1 MICVVS
7 WAKIEN
13 SASFNRS
20 SDGLLISADP
30 LVCAATALGWCI
42 WQTPPFVPR
51 DVDFVLLPREPTVDE
66 LQNATPCFSPRWMGR
81 KPALHLAA
89 FLHHIHCRVEFPPL
103 SNLRFRNGK
112 QRAVIERQ
120 CPCQF
125 TGRERLSLG
134 LTALRS
140 RLRAT
145 RPG

>member
-20 SDGLLISADP
+20 SDGLLVGANA
-30 LVCAATALGWCI
+30 LLGAAIVMFLLIGHN
-42 WQTPPFVPR
+42 PPP
-51 DVDFVLLPREPTVDE
+51 VLLFCQPCVDE
-66 LQNATPCFSPRWMGR
+66 LQDSAPCFSPRWMGR

-89 FLHHIHCRVEFPPL
+89 LLHHVYCRVEFPPL
-103 SNLRFRNGK
+103 GNLRFRNGK

-145 RPG
+145 RRG